1 MKLETEQL
9 IMIPI
14 DSQSAQIKEAQNYD
28 NGPQIANHVKEL
40 EDDPTLYGWGS
51 WLVLRKSDGLIIG
64 DAGFKGRPDANQQV
78 EVGYG
83 FLESEWGKGYATE
96 AVGRLLD
103 WAFYTKAVR
112 KVTAETDLNNI
123 GSIRV
128 LEKLWMKKTKTTAD
142 MIYWEKN
149 KESIENDKV

>member
-1 MKLETEQL
+1 MKLETERLLL
-9 IMIPI
+9 IPS
-14 DSQSAQIKEAQNYD
+14 DSQSAQILEAQHYD

-40 EDDPTLYGWGS
+40 ENDPTLYGWGS
-51 WLVLRKSDGLIIG
+51 WLVLRKSNGLIIG
-64 DAGFKGRPDANQQV
+64 DAGFKGKPDSNRQV

-96 AVGRLLD
+96 AVERLLN
-103 WAFYTKAVR
+103 WAFQVKAVE

-128 LEKLWMKKTKTTAD
+128 LEKLEMEKTKTTAD
-142 MIYWEKN
+142 IIYWEKN
-149 KESIENDKV
+149 KEDIENVKV